1 MSELVSVSKKEL
13 EDVLTELNIVKEIIP
28 QVLNSELV
36 SAYEKSF
43 NAQQELLRLRAENC
57 KHKSESARWKR
68 KYETTETLLKTEKEL
83 HHKAKRRVT
92 GLEEQLSVEV
102 DYCARLGAS
111 ACSLLWC
118 SSKEGLTTSLHT
130 TSMKKFVETF
140 EQTITNFVG
149 ASLSDKCDEVTF
161 VQALCGV
168 FTNISASSE
177 GRDYLIENGKPL
189 IHSLIDLL
197 ESMKSNILK
206 LVLMFLY
213 NISVQRDGQSLLLS
227 VKQLLPKLEAIL
239 HKSNQGHVSIGC
251 LRLIASLS
259 EDSEVQ
265 LYTAISSATIE
276 KCLADKHKD
285 VRAFAEELFAEYST
299 REA

>member
-1 MSELVSVSKKEL
+1 MSVQRKEL
-13 EDVLTELNIVKEIIP
+13 ESVLSELNTVKELIP
-28 QVLNSELV
+28 QVLNSELI

-43 NAQQELLRLRAENC
+43 NSQQELLKLRTENS
-57 KHKSESARWKR
+57 KHRSEAVRWKR

-92 GLEEQLSVEV
+92 GLEEQLRVEV

-111 ACSLLWC
+111 SCSLLWL
-118 SSKEGLTTSLHT
+118 SSKEGLVTSLHT

-149 ASLSDKCDEVTF
+149 ASLTDKCDEVTF
-161 VQALCGV
+161 VQAMCGV

-177 GRDYLIENGKPL
+177 GRDYLIENGK
-189 IHSLIDLL
+189 SLITSLIELL
-197 ESMKSNILK
+197 DSMKSNIMK

-213 NISVQRDGQSLLLS
+213 NISVQSDGQTLLLAD
-227 VKQLLPKLEAIL
+227 KQLLSKLDTIL
-239 HKSNQGHVSIGC
+239 SKTTEGHISIGC
-251 LRLIASLS
+251 LRLIGSLS

-265 LYTAISSATIE
+265 LYSVISSQTIE

-285 VRAFAEELFAEYST
+285 VRAFAKELFAEYTT